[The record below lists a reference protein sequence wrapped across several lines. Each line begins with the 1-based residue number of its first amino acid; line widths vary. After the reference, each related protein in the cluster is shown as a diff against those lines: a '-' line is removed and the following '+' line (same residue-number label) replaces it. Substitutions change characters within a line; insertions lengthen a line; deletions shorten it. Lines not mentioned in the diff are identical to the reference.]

1 MATEISVPD
10 IGDFE
15 SVEIIEIL
23 VKPGDTIK
31 KNDPVVTLE
40 SDKSSVEVP
49 SPFAGKISALK
60 VKIGDKVSTGSV
72 LALIEDEK
80 AKVEQQSSEQ
90 EKEKTKPLVLKEDDV
105 LPETEKII
113 KEAESTIPQTSLE
126 SSTVQPIQIDEI
138 TKVDELKVDK
148 EETAEDKLVI
158 VQDKLLRT
166 MAEMENQ
173 RRRFEKEKQEA
184 FEFGGFNFAGES
196 LSLLDNI
203 DRAIM
208 SFRNDE
214 NLKNNKDLNKIIDGI
229 EVVKKDLVSIFKKNG
244 IESIECIN
252 KKFDPNFHQA
262 MLEVE
267 DNTKEPGTVVQE
279 IQKGYMMKD
288 RLLRPSL
295 VSVTKKREEKLE
307 KTTND
312 DKKTDKKSEKKWL
325 FCL

>member
-1 MATEISVPD
+1 MTKADKETETLS
-10 IGDFE
+10 E
-15 SVEIIEIL
+15 TKEEIQ
-23 VKPGDTIK
+23 
-31 KNDPVVTLE
+31 NNN
-40 SDKSSVEVP
+40 
-49 SPFAGKISALK
+49 
-60 VKIGDKVSTGSV
+60 
-72 LALIEDEK
+72 
-80 AKVEQQSSEQ
+80 KVE
-90 EKEKTKPLVLKEDDV
+90 KK
-105 LPETEKII
+105 
-113 KEAESTIPQTSLE
+113 
-126 SSTVQPIQIDEI
+126 
-138 TKVDELKVDK
+138 K

-184 FEFGGFNFAGES
+184 FEFGGFNFASES
-196 LSLLDNI
+196 LLLLDNI
-203 DRAIM
+203 ERAIM

-267 DNTKEPGTVVQE
+267 DNTKEPGSVVQE

-312 DKKTDKKSEKKWL
+312 DKKTDKKSEKK
-325 FCL
+325 